1 LHKFRLKVETQKC
14 GYVIYTIQKRN
25 FLLWEYVVKKYD
37 EQDALNALKW
47 FIEEEEKEEGKKV
60 VKKEI
65 KYVNF

>member
-1 LHKFRLKVETQKC
+1 LHKFRLKVEIQRDGFVT
-14 GYVIYTIQKRN
+14 YTIQKRN
-25 FLLWEYVVKKYD
+25 FLLWEYVVKKYN
-37 EQDALNALKW
+37 EQEALNALKW